1 MAGTNPRVTI
11 TDVAAASG
19 VSRATVSFVLRDSPG
34 QSISASTRERVR
46 RAARDLGYVPH
57 GIARALREGT
67 SRIVVLTI
75 DPVLDGNYARSY
87 VAGLDAELARHGH
100 MLLVRYS
107 HDHSS
112 DRDAPEPEPDQRQL
126 IDALSPRAVLRSGAP
141 YLTGHELD
149 DSGGGWRDGLAA
161 HVAAQVGYLA
171 GRGHTR
177 IALALPDRDTPLRG
191 VRQRFADQAAAALGL
206 PPLAP
211 FTLARPRSKSESA
224 ESEPADGTVAA
235 SSRSQFPPANPGITP
250 AAASSPG
257 QFLAANPAV
266 TAVAASSPG
275 QFLAANPAITP
286 VAASSPGQFLAAN
299 PGITAVAAFS
309 LGQFL
314 AANPGITAVAAF
326 SLGQFLAANPGVTAV
341 AAFDDDT
348 ALRVL
353 AALRDLGLTAPADL
367 AVIGFDDNGYG
378 ALTTPTL
385 TTVHID
391 AEAHGR
397 QAARAVLG
405 LPADDLS
412 PAPGQVV
419 VRESA

>member
-11 TDVAAASG
+11 SDVAAASG

-34 QSISASTRERVR
+34 QSISAATRERVR
-46 RAARDLGYVPH
+46 QSARDLGYVPH

-67 SRIVVLTI
+67 SRVVVLTI

-87 VAGLDAELARHGH
+87 VAGLDAELGSHGH

-112 DRDAPEPEPDQRQL
+112 RRDAPEPEQQQL
-126 IDALSPRAVLRSGAP
+126 IDALSPRAVLRFGAP

-161 HVAAQVGYLA
+161 HVSAQVGHLA
-171 GRGHTR
+171 GRGHQQ
-177 IALALPDRDTPLRG
+177 IALALPDRDTPLRA

-206 PPLAP
+206 PPLVP
-211 FTLARPRSKSESA
+211 VTLPRPESRSGRLK
-224 ESEPADGTVAA
+224 SEPADGTAA
-235 SSRSQFPPANPGITP
+235 ATSLSQFLAGNPGI
-250 AAASSPG
+250 
-257 QFLAANPAV
+257 
-266 TAVAASSPG
+266 
-275 QFLAANPAITP
+275 
-286 VAASSPGQFLAAN
+286 
-299 PGITAVAAFS
+299 
-309 LGQFL
+309 
-314 AANPGITAVAAF
+314 
-326 SLGQFLAANPGVTAV
+326 TAV

-412 PAPGQVV
+412 PAPGQVI
-419 VRESA
+419 VRDSA